1 MSLLGLVLL
10 IHCVSAAVV
19 AVAMLQGWSGNVNIV
34 LKARLACHAA
44 KVQCTAIHVNDK
56 KQSNGQKSPLA
67 TGNGWPRGGEKP
79 KSFEQPPLPQK
90 LHQKNRPYFTL
101 LIERVLSAETV
112 LLIGQS
118 EAAPSQ
124 RPVPMMHHPRRR
136 HLPKNY
142 IKRTVPIFAG

>member
-67 TGNGWPRGGEKP
+67 TGNGWPVGGEKP
-79 KSFEQPPLPQK
+79 KPFGHQPSSLKITSKEPSPFSRGEKKETGKWEIKSF
-90 LHQKNRPYFTL
+90 Y
-101 LIERVLSAETV
+101 
-112 LLIGQS
+112 
-118 EAAPSQ
+118 
-124 RPVPMMHHPRRR
+124 
-136 HLPKNY
+136 
-142 IKRTVPIFAG
+142 